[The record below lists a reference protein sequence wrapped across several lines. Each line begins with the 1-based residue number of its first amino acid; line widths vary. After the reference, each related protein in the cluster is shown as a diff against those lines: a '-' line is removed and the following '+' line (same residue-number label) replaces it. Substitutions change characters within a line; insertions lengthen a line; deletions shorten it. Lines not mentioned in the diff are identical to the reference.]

1 MSTGACPS
9 PDRTGEASDGRGNMW
24 GSFDYG
30 MAHFVSISTETDFY
44 QYVL

>member
-1 MSTGACPS
+1 
-9 PDRTGEASDGRGNMW
+9 MW

-44 QYVL
+44 QYVLLILSSDS